1 MLTEIMNRLARLNDD
16 MDSTLRLLDLERNM
30 KQAKNVEHLTILATV
45 SLPLSV
51 ATGVLSMQSGFKGLG
66 SLLYDLLGLI
76 VLLVTFAALCVLVL
90 MLSDWIEQPV
100 TRLVQALPGLRHLR
114 PYLLAPFVYIWI
126 LILVSFL
133 VGMLKNLTLGG
144 LILGYGLTAAIGVYL
159 YLELW
164 LTTG

>member
-16 MDSTLRLLDLERNM
+16 MDSTLRFLDLERNM
-30 KQAKNVEHLTILATV
+30 KQAKNVEDLTILATV

-51 ATGVLSMQSGFKGLG
+51 ATGVLSMQSEFKGLG
-66 SLLYDLLGLI
+66 SLLYDLLGVI
-76 VLLVTFAALCVLVL
+76 VLLVTFAALCVL